1 MDTSSSHYCW
11 QQPTSVP
18 HRMFQGELRKN
29 SVQQVKIRLASP
41 YLNSMLHC
49 MTFEYHLVNIS
60 LSFILTY
67 ALHQRGCMHIAPSRR
82 VTSPFNN

>member
-11 QQPTSVP
+11 QQLTSVP

-29 SVQQVKIRLASP
+29 SVQQVKMRRANP
-41 YLNSMLHC
+41 YLNNMLHC

-60 LSFILTY
+60 LSFIFTY
-67 ALHQRGCMHIAPSRR
+67 ACCQRGCIRIVPTVGMQCG
-82 VTSPFNN
+82 